1 MIVNSEQFKT
11 TTIAPS
17 TTTTTHRSVS
27 TDKPLYRL
35 DRSNGQACI
44 LLQVDAIVAVK
55 YRTKYG
61 DDQVRSMYKL
71 NSAMRRRNILT
82 SNIINSVVNGV
93 KS

>member
-1 MIVNSEQFKT
+1 MIVNSELKT

-71 NSAMRRRNILT
+71 NSAMREEEIFLLQILL
-82 SNIINSVVNGV
+82 IA
-93 KS
+93 